1 MLSKA
6 EVCRRCQCS
15 KATVEENLTA
25 AEYNKRGHPL
35 YSEEDVLEFA
45 ATRQEKKELRAIEKA
60 ARQANRE
67 RYENDPEYKR
77 RVDSRTERRRLN
89 REKRRQKIMSLHP
102 TLRRQ
107 WAEKGWLKRLFR
119 KDEVERMLRQ

>member
-15 KATVEENLTA
+15 KATVEDNLTA

-60 ARQANRE
+60 ARKPIVSATRMTQNTSAGLTLAQ
-67 RYENDPEYKR
+67 ND
-77 RVDSRTERRRLN
+77 VD
-89 REKRRQKIMSLHP
+89 
-102 TLRRQ
+102 
-107 WAEKGWLKRLFR
+107 
-119 KDEVERMLRQ
+119 